1 MRMTPEFAAALVRY
15 QAAKFGG
22 DMARTAAIRRAILAD
37 CFQQQRD
44 FIADP
49 DPTKTL
55 VCGRRGGKTTT
66 MAMDLFLAAIDC
78 ENAFSVYIGNTRK
91 NAKLLI
97 WPEMKRISR
106 RYGIDGKVNNS
117 DLTITI
123 PWNNHVIFLGGAD
136 TERDIEKFR
145 SFKYK
150 KAAVDE
156 CGSLPDYLR
165 KLVEDI
171 LEPATID
178 VDGSITLGGTP
189 GPVCDGY
196 FHELTNNPD
205 SEDYIAPHHWT
216 CLENPYIPNARG
228 WLAARKKKRGW
239 DDRHPTYLREWMGIW
254 VPDHTAL
261 VYQYN
266 AARNG
271 WDGQLPDLHG
281 QSAWTYTLGVD
292 YGYSPDATGICLVAD
307 ARTCPSVFVAH
318 AEKMIEATPSA
329 VAARIDELRQRFNIV
344 RIVLDVGAKGIIDEW
359 RQRFRLPVTAP
370 IDKHAKREHISLVN
384 DALEAG
390 RLKIK
395 KDLPLI
401 HELNTVV
408 WDEKRRKPDDRNPND
423 IADGFEY
430 AFMASYYF
438 AAKEPTKP
446 TSELTPEERIQRE
459 EEQYERRAVKRVRR
473 ERRARDLGL

>member
-22 DMARTAAIRRAILAD
+22 DIARTTAIRRAILSD
-37 CFQQQRD
+37 CFQLQRD
-44 FIADP
+44 FIHDP
-49 DPTKTL
+49 EPVKTL

-78 ENAFSVYIGNTRK
+78 PQAFSAYIGNTRK

-97 WPEMKRISR
+97 WPELQRINR
-106 RYGIDGKVNNS
+106 VYGIGGKPNNS
-117 DLTITI
+117 DLTITL
-123 PWNNHVIFLGGAD
+123 PNSHVIFLGGAD
-136 TERDIEKFR
+136 TEKDIEKYR

-150 KAAVDE
+150 KVAVDE

-171 LEPATID
+171 LEPACLD

-196 FHELTNNPD
+196 FHDVTNNPD
-205 SEDYIAPHHWT
+205 SEEYIEPHHWT

-228 WLAARKKKRGW
+228 WLEARKKKRGW

-261 VYQYN
+261 VYQYL

-271 WDGQLPDLHG
+271 WDGKLPDLHG
-281 QSAWTYTLGVD
+281 QSAWEYTLGVD
-292 YGYSPDATGICLVAD
+292 YGYSPDATGLCLVAE
-307 ARTCPSVFVAH
+307 ARTCPTAYVPY
-318 AEKMIEATPSA
+318 AEKLIEATPTA
-329 VAARIDELRQRFNIV
+329 VAERIEELRRRYNIV
-344 RIVLDVGAKGIIDEW
+344 RIVLDVGAKGIVDEW

-370 IDKHAKREHISLVN
+370 IDKQAKREHISLVN

-390 RLKIK
+390 KLKIK

-408 WDEKRRKPDDRNPND
+408 WDEKRKKPDDRNPND

-430 AFMASYYF
+430 AFIASYYF
-438 AAKEPTKP
+438 AAKEPPKRA
-446 TSELTPEERIQRE
+446 SELTPEERIQRE